1 MFILLPHVHLKA
13 TILYTCAL
21 ISSSRSF
28 YHILGLWHHIMWHVM
43 WLQCHIPLHHPKEK
57 RKENQYKIRK
67 IKEKKNKIVSVP
79 VSHNIFSI
87 YYVLLWIPSTVLST
101 LLLLLF
107 FIYLIFFQPL
117 TSLLSTFTSFSS
129 SILYLLA
136 SFLYL
141 TTQLMF
147 ITR

>member
-1 MFILLPHVHLKA
+1 MFILLPHVRLKA

-57 RKENQYKIRK
+57 IKEKIKENQYKIRK
-67 IKEKKNKIVSVP
+67 RKEKKNKIVSVP
-79 VSHNIFSI
+79 VSYNIFSI

-107 FIYLIFFQPL
+107 FIYSFDFLLLFSINFYYYKISYSLIM
-117 TSLLSTFTSFSS
+117 
-129 SILYLLA
+129 ILE
-136 SFLYL
+136 
-141 TTQLMF
+141 T
-147 ITR
+147 